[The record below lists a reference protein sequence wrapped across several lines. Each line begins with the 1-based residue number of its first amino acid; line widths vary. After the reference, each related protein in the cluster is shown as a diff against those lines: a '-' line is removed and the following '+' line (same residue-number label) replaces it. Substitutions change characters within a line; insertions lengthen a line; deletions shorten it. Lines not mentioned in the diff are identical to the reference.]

1 MSYKKILGFCRTFT
15 KLGLMGRFKI
25 TSFSIPFVLLFMKSI
40 QSSHGLSVS
49 CMMDYDNGGAPA
61 VYESQECPRWVLSN
75 GSLQNQNIK
84 NCQFATLQGRREYQ
98 EDRVVCNLDMK
109 LPLLKNN
116 SLLDFEEDTVGIV
129 AVFDGHGGKEASEM
143 GSELLF
149 DYFKVHLVFLSYKLM
164 GIYKGE
170 MPLSD
175 YKANK
180 LGVLRESLLK
190 TIFDI
195 DLKFTQEAIKNG
207 YFSGSTAN
215 VVLLYDGQILVANV
229 GDSKAL
235 LMSEKIPS
243 GDSRVN
249 LSATELTYD
258 HHPER
263 EDEKAR
269 IRTAGGSVIVW
280 GVPRVNGVLAMS
292 RSIGDVALK
301 RFGVIAEPEFTG
313 WRVLTANDSYLVVA
327 SDGIFES
334 LKPQDVA
341 ELIFEWNLIPERRE
355 ESKLPLSCMF
365 SESLAECIITIAYE
379 KGSHDNL
386 SAIVVPL

>member
-1 MSYKKILGFCRTFT
+1 
-15 KLGLMGRFKI
+15 MGRFKI
-25 TSFSIPFVLLFMKSI
+25 TSFSIPFVLLFINAI
-40 QSSHGLSVS
+40 QSSYGLSVS
-49 CMMDYDNGGAPA
+49 CMIDYDNGGAPE
-61 VYESQECPRWVLSN
+61 VYESQECPQWVISN

-143 GSELLF
+143 GSKLLF
-149 DYFKVHLVFLSYKLM
+149 DYFKVHLVFLSQF
-164 GIYKGE
+164 
-170 MPLSD
+170 
-175 YKANK
+175 
-180 LGVLRESLLK
+180 
-190 TIFDI
+190 FDI
-195 DLKFTQEAIKNG
+195 DLKFTQEAVKNG

-215 VVLLYDGQILVANV
+215 VVLLYDGQILIANV

-235 LMSEKIPS
+235 LVSQKILS
-243 GDSRVN
+243 GN
-249 LSATELTYD
+249 LSATELTSD
-258 HHPER
+258 HHPDR
-263 EDEKAR
+263 EDEEAR
-269 IRTAGGSVIVW
+269 IKAAGGSVTVW

-313 WRVLTANDSYLVVA
+313 WRDLTASDSYLVVA

-341 ELIFEWNLIPERRE
+341 ELIFEWNLIPERERGIE
-355 ESKLPLSCMF
+355 ASTFMHVF
-365 SESLAECIITIAYE
+365 
-379 KGSHDNL
+379 
-386 SAIVVPL
+386 

>member
-1 MSYKKILGFCRTFT
+1 
-15 KLGLMGRFKI
+15 MGRFKI
-25 TSFSIPFVLLFMKSI
+25 TSFSIPFVLLFINAI

-49 CMMDYDNGGAPA
+49 CMINYDNGGAPE
-61 VYESQECPRWVLSN
+61 VYESQECPQWVLSN

-143 GSELLF
+143 GSKLLF

-164 GIYKGE
+164 GIYRGE

-175 YKANK
+175 YKAIK
-180 LGVLRESLLK
+180 LGILREALLQ

-195 DLKFTQEAIKNG
+195 DLKFTQEAVKNG

-215 VVLLYDGQILVANV
+215 VVLLYDGQILIANV

-235 LMSEKIPS
+235 LVSEKIPS
-243 GDSRVN
+243 GN
-249 LSATELTYD
+249 LSATELTRD
-258 HHPER
+258 HHPDR

-269 IRTAGGSVIVW
+269 IKAAGGSVTVW

-313 WRVLTANDSYLVVA
+313 WRDLTANDRYLVVA

-355 ESKLPLSCMF
+355 ESKLPLSCML

-386 SAIVVPL
+386 SAIVVPLMSLWVLVADVTEKTLITWV

>member
-1 MSYKKILGFCRTFT
+1 
-15 KLGLMGRFKI
+15 MGRFKI
-25 TSFSIPFVLLFMKSI
+25 TSFSIPFVLLFINSI

-49 CMMDYDNGGAPA
+49 CMIDYDNGGAPA

-143 GSELLF
+143 GSKLLF
-149 DYFKVHLVFLSYKLM
+149 DYFK
-164 GIYKGE
+164 
-170 MPLSD
+170 
-175 YKANK
+175 
-180 LGVLRESLLK
+180 
-190 TIFDI
+190 
-195 DLKFTQEAIKNG
+195 EAIKNG

-258 HHPER
+258 HHPDR

-269 IRTAGGSVIVW
+269 IKTAGGSVIVW

>member
-1 MSYKKILGFCRTFT
+1 M
-15 KLGLMGRFKI
+15 FK
-25 TSFSIPFVLLFMKSI
+25 
-40 QSSHGLSVS
+40 
-49 CMMDYDNGGAPA
+49 
-61 VYESQECPRWVLSN
+61 
-75 GSLQNQNIK
+75 
-84 NCQFATLQGRREYQ
+84 
-98 EDRVVCNLDMK
+98 CNH
-109 LPLLKNN
+109 
-116 SLLDFEEDTVGIV
+116 T
-129 AVFDGHGGKEASEM
+129 
-143 GSELLF
+143 
-149 DYFKVHLVFLSYKLM
+149 
-164 GIYKGE
+164 
-170 MPLSD
+170 
-175 YKANK
+175 
-180 LGVLRESLLK
+180 
-190 TIFDI
+190 
-195 DLKFTQEAIKNG
+195 
-207 YFSGSTAN
+207 
-215 VVLLYDGQILVANV
+215 
-229 GDSKAL
+229 
-235 LMSEKIPS
+235 

-379 KGSHDNL
+379 KGSLDNL

>member
-1 MSYKKILGFCRTFT
+1 MI
-15 KLGLMGRFKI
+15 
-25 TSFSIPFVLLFMKSI
+25 
-40 QSSHGLSVS
+40 
-49 CMMDYDNGGAPA
+49 DYDNGGAPA

-75 GSLQNQNIK
+75 GSLKNQNIK

-143 GSELLF
+143 GSKLLF

-195 DLKFTQEAIKNG
+195 DLKFTQ
-207 YFSGSTAN
+207 
-215 VVLLYDGQILVANV
+215 
-229 GDSKAL
+229 
-235 LMSEKIPS
+235 
-243 GDSRVN
+243 
-249 LSATELTYD
+249 
-258 HHPER
+258 
-263 EDEKAR
+263 AR
-269 IRTAGGSVIVW
+269 
-280 GVPRVNGVLAMS
+280 
-292 RSIGDVALK
+292 K
-301 RFGVIAEPEFTG
+301 R
-313 WRVLTANDSYLVVA
+313 L
-327 SDGIFES
+327 
-334 LKPQDVA
+334 
-341 ELIFEWNLIPERRE
+341 
-355 ESKLPLSCMF
+355 
-365 SESLAECIITIAYE
+365 
-379 KGSHDNL
+379 
-386 SAIVVPL
+386 